1 MSGYELIFPCGD
13 RSRLQQYEVLLKKAN
28 ELWDDFNIGKQ
39 KNKNRMMNEAIKAK
53 VTAMFKN
60 T

>member
-1 MSGYELIFPCGD
+1 M
-13 RSRLQQYEVLLKKAN
+13 LKKAN

-53 VTAMFKN
+53 VTQMLKN
-60 T
+60 TQATIKDSE